1 MIREILDSV
10 RHQGMYALYEKA
22 RLSEDPVVW
31 RMLARTQDPVI
42 RSGLA
47 LNPYID
53 DDVRHILARDEDA
66 FVRLAA
72 CGRLNGVM

>member
-1 MIREILDSV
+1 MIREILDNI
-10 RHQGMYALYEKA
+10 RHQGIYALYEKA
-22 RLSEDPVVW
+22 RLSEDPDVW

-47 LNPYID
+47 LNPHID
-53 DDVRHILARDEDA
+53 DDVRNILARDEDP

-72 CGRLNGVM
+72 YGRLRGIL